1 MLKYFHTSR
10 RNLVLMKMIAYIHVN
25 GSTNQPNPLMLM
37 LCRSAKPHHL
47 RILKLH
53 MLKCMALSFHM
64 IVSNY

>member
-1 MLKYFHTSR
+1 
-10 RNLVLMKMIAYIHVN
+10 MKMIAYIHVN

-47 RILKLH
+47 ITGNLHNPRILKLH